1 MQEQSQAERAL
12 MLSKK
17 KLERDFD
24 TQERQD
30 KVASM
35 KRMRAYQKEKML
47 GKIQADTQKALRLKA
62 EKQQLQEERKQQN
75 MIASHQKQKLME
87 TMERMKTSKGWA
99 ALSKGGGPSRS
110 RTSSAC
116 HKHWRGQK
124 NRKTRTHTLGA
135 AGAGRGPASRH
146 SRRPPPWAVSGVA
159 RGATVNRCFVVSAPQ
174 WVVKCFQ

>member
-12 MLSKK
+12 MLAKK

-30 KVASM
+30 KVQSM

-47 GKIQADTQKALRLKA
+47 GKIQSDTQKALRLKA

-99 ALSKGGGPSRS
+99 ALSKGGGAISIEDIERLS
-110 RTSSAC
+110 
-116 HKHWRGQK
+116 
-124 NRKTRTHTLGA
+124 
-135 AGAGRGPASRH
+135 
-146 SRRPPPWAVSGVA
+146 
-159 RGATVNRCFVVSAPQ
+159 
-174 WVVKCFQ
+174 